1 VALEQRREHEEA
13 SERRAPWSA
22 SSGYMRTLFAEFAD
36 DAGDAEVRCLLAFS
50 LWIGNHFIAADHR
63 GRTRPQVLRLAL
75 EHLLR

>member
-1 VALEQRREHEEA
+1 
-13 SERRAPWSA
+13 
-22 SSGYMRTLFAEFAD
+22 MRTLFAEFAD
-36 DAGDAEVRCLLAFS
+36 DPGDAEVRCLLAFS

>member
-50 LWIGNHFIAADHR
+50 LWIGTAPPTTAAAP
-63 GRTRPQVLRLAL
+63 GRRSYASRSNTC
-75 EHLLR
+75 